1 MPSALTSFYRLS
13 HYTSSWY
20 DKGDTHKYKRLL
32 QRATSTWLSEL
43 LLCLCLLK
51 NNQLKRILRPNT
63 CILGWQIL
71 LPYKPTVG
79 HFLRADGMELEK
91 WDTLRLWGENPGGGG
106 GRGRKGPRSTPSAG
120 VGQSPR
126 CTEQPSGQPL
136 GSQCSC
142 WGRDAHAEVC
152 TRIDKQE
159 GQSGRSEALGPLSRR
174 LLIWV

>member
-1 MPSALTSFYRLS
+1 MADSAPLQTNSGSFPKSR
-13 HYTSSWY
+13 W
-20 DKGDTHKYKRLL
+20 DG
-32 QRATSTWLSEL
+32 
-43 LLCLCLLK
+43 
-51 NNQLKRILRPNT
+51 
-63 CILGWQIL
+63 
-71 LPYKPTVG
+71 VG
-79 HFLRADGMELEK
+79 EMGYFALVG
-91 WDTLRLWGENPGGGG
+91 GEPGGRG

-159 GQSGRSEALGPLSRR
+159 GQSGRSEALGPSLDGSSFGTDLPGLTYVTAPACLSSGCGCDFSVGALGRGTTGLPASPTIQTACFVPNTKTGRR
-174 LLIWV
+174 FGEA